1 MSTTK
6 KELLITHLFDAPQ
19 EIVFRAWTDPEKLK
33 VWYAPDG
40 CTIEYRHIEVSPGG
54 SFHSCVHDP
63 IYGDCW
69 ITGKYLEV
77 SAPDKL
83 VFTMVLSNEHGND
96 VASADAGKPEDWP
109 ERLITTVTFEPIK
122 QQTKVTI
129 HQTVLEEEAKKTGA
143 YQSWLKMFDK
153 LSQLLIRSN

>member
-1 MSTTK
+1 
-6 KELLITHLFDAPQ
+6 
-19 EIVFRAWTDPEKLK
+19 
-33 VWYAPDG
+33 
-40 CTIEYRHIEVSPGG
+40 
-54 SFHSCVHDP
+54 
-63 IYGDCW
+63 
-69 ITGKYLEV
+69 
-77 SAPDKL
+77 
-83 VFTMVLSNEHGND
+83 MVLSNEHGND

-143 YQSWLKMFDK
+143 YQSWLKMFNK